1 MKGRYKEDAVMSDR
15 TYYSREAEEQAR
27 REQMSNAALFIMLGL
42 VIGAVLAL
50 LFAPESGEKIRGS
63 IEDAINER
71 FRDSHDA
78 THPAIRRLE
87 RELADLRKKVE
98 DRLAEM
104 R

>member
-1 MKGRYKEDAVMSDR
+1 MRDELKEDAVMSDR

-27 REQMSNAALFIMLGL
+27 REQMGNAALFIMLGL

-50 LFAPESGEKIRGS
+50 LFAPESGQKIRGS
-63 IEDAINER
+63 IEDAINDR
-71 FRDSHDA
+71 FRDSHDT

-87 RELADLRKKVE
+87 RDLADLRRRVE
-98 DRLAEM
+98 DRLAEI